1 MSRVR
6 LSSDTVDA
14 LSPTPAP
21 APTRRPLWAA
31 SRRRTNRMATASLVF
46 GLLWLGGLGSVAAVL
61 CGHWGHRQIAERWQ
75 RGAAR
80 ATLGIRLGW
89 VGILATG
96 VLAILVTYTPE
107 QLGYQLDQVERTV
120 RLFF

>member
-1 MSRVR
+1 MGQY
-6 LSSDTVDA
+6 SDTFE
-14 LSPTPAP
+14 AP
-21 APTRRPLWAA
+21 VPRRRSRPLWAA
-31 SRRRTNRMATASLVF
+31 SGRRTNRMATASVVL
-46 GLLWLGGLGSVAAVL
+46 GLLWLVGAGSVAAVL
-61 CGHWGHRQIAERWQ
+61 CGHLGHRQIAERWQ

-89 VGILATG
+89 LGILATG
-96 VLAILVTYTPE
+96 VLAVLVTYTPE